1 MYKNLFLI
9 LTLLFV
15 FSQSIICQWVE
26 LNTIPNQTIKKF
38 NFINDNIGYALVL
51 DVSTNKELILKTIDG
66 GNHWDSIPGV
76 NLFEFMDI
84 SFIKDSVGFSVFRD
98 LNNLNSPMKIYK
110 TNDDGNNWLDVS
122 PNSTNAGMGNSVVQ
136 FLDENVGFW
145 GVGSVLYK
153 TTNGGSTWDTT
164 LLNGTTS
171 LNTVSIMSM
180 DFIDQNNGVIGTWD
194 NSFFYSGSMYSTN
207 NGGNTFNI
215 FNLNSYNTIVNDVDY
230 MNNNT
235 VYASC
240 TDVWGS
246 DRTPFISKSINGGL
260 SWDSISIDT
269 FNIYRAKLKIVDF
282 IDALNGKIV
291 LKTPFNDTAYVFKTN
306 DGAQSWVF
314 EDTVFLYDVK
324 DLQIT
329 AGTAYLGGDVNEIY
343 KLNSTVDVL
352 ISNRYKPAISLYPN
366 PNNGIFNITS
376 SLEKYQLKIFNIQGK
391 IVFIKKINISG
402 ELKIDLG
409 EISKG
414 IYIARVENTSS
425 QLVSTKKL
433 IVE

>member
-1 MYKNLFLI
+1 MYKNLFSI

-66 GNHWDSIPGV
+66 GNQWDSIPGV

-84 SFIKDSVGFSVFRD
+84 SFMKDSVGFSVFRD

-110 TNDDGNNWLDVS
+110 TNDDGNNWLDIS
-122 PNSTNAGMGNSVVQ
+122 PSSTNAGMGNSVVQ

-153 TTNGGSTWDTT
+153 TTNGGNTWDTT
-164 LLNGTTS
+164 LLNGTTL
-171 LNTVSIMSM
+171 LNTVSIMSL

-207 NGGNTFNI
+207 DGGNTFNI

-240 TDVWGS
+240 KDVWGS

-352 ISNRYKPAISLYPN
+352 NSNRYKPSISLYPN
-366 PNNGIFNITS
+366 PNNGIFNFTS

>member
-1 MYKNLFLI
+1 MYKNLFSI

-66 GNHWDSIPGV
+66 GNQWDSIPGV

-110 TNDDGNNWLDVS
+110 TNDDGNNWLDIS
-122 PNSTNAGMGNSVVQ
+122 PSSTNAGMGNSVVQ

-153 TTNGGSTWDTT
+153 TTNGGNTWDTT
-164 LLNGTTS
+164 LLNGTTL

-207 NGGNTFNI
+207 DGGNTFNI

-240 TDVWGS
+240 KDVWGS

-366 PNNGIFNITS
+366 PNNGIFNFTS
-376 SLEKYQLKIFNIQGK
+376 SLEKYQLKIFNFQGK

-409 EISKG
+409 EISRG

>member
-1 MYKNLFLI
+1 MYKKLFSI
-9 LTLLFV
+9 LTLLMV
-15 FSQSIICQWVE
+15 ISHVVIGQWVE

-38 NFINDNIGYALVL
+38 NFITDDIGYALIYDL
-51 DVSTNKELILKTIDG
+51 STNKELVLKTTDG
-66 GNHWDSIPGV
+66 GNQWDSIAGL
-76 NLFEFMDI
+76 NLLEFMDI
-84 SFIKDSVGFSVFRD
+84 SFIKDSVGFSVYRD

-110 TNDDGNNWLDVS
+110 TNDDGNNWLDIS
-122 PNSTNAGMGNSVVQ
+122 PSSTNAGMGNSVVQ

-153 TTNGGSTWDTT
+153 TTNGGNTWDTT
-164 LLNGTTS
+164 LLNGTTL
-171 LNTVSIMSM
+171 LNTVSIMSL

-207 NGGNTFNI
+207 DGGNTFNI

-240 TDVWGS
+240 NDVWGS

-352 ISNRYKPAISLYPN
+352 NSNRYKPSISLYPN

>member
-1 MYKNLFLI
+1 
-9 LTLLFV
+9 
-15 FSQSIICQWVE
+15 
-26 LNTIPNQTIKKF
+26 
-38 NFINDNIGYALVL
+38 
-51 DVSTNKELILKTIDG
+51 
-66 GNHWDSIPGV
+66 
-76 NLFEFMDI
+76 
-84 SFIKDSVGFSVFRD
+84 
-98 LNNLNSPMKIYK
+98 
-110 TNDDGNNWLDVS
+110 
-122 PNSTNAGMGNSVVQ
+122 
-136 FLDENVGFW
+136 
-145 GVGSVLYK
+145 
-153 TTNGGSTWDTT
+153 
-164 LLNGTTS
+164 
-171 LNTVSIMSM
+171 
-180 DFIDQNNGVIGTWD
+180 
-194 NSFFYSGSMYSTN
+194 
-207 NGGNTFNI
+207 
-215 FNLNSYNTIVNDVDY
+215 

-352 ISNRYKPAISLYPN
+352 NSNRYKPSISLYPN
-366 PNNGIFNITS
+366 PNNGIFNFTS

-409 EISKG
+409 EISRG

>member
-1 MYKNLFLI
+1 MYKKLFSI
-9 LTLLFV
+9 LTLLMV
-15 FSQSIICQWVE
+15 ISHVVIGQWVE

-38 NFINDNIGYALVL
+38 NFITDDIGYALIYDL
-51 DVSTNKELILKTIDG
+51 STNKELVLKTTDG
-66 GNHWDSIPGV
+66 GNQWDSIAGL
-76 NLFEFMDI
+76 NLLEFMDI
-84 SFIKDSVGFSVFRD
+84 SFIKDSVGFSVYRD

-110 TNDDGNNWLDVS
+110 TNDDGNNWLDIS
-122 PNSTNAGMGNSVVQ
+122 PSSTNAGMGNSVVQ

-153 TTNGGSTWDTT
+153 TTNGGNTWDTT
-164 LLNGTTS
+164 LLNGTTL
-171 LNTVSIMSM
+171 LNTVSIMSL

-207 NGGNTFNI
+207 DGGNTFNI

-240 TDVWGS
+240 NDVWGS

-329 AGTAYLGGDVNEIY
+329 AGTAYLGGDFNEIY

-352 ISNRYKPAISLYPN
+352 NSNRYKPSISLYPN
-366 PNNGIFNITS
+366 PNNGIFNFTS

>member
-1 MYKNLFLI
+1 MYKKLFSI
-9 LTLLFV
+9 LTLLMV
-15 FSQSIICQWVE
+15 ISHVVIGQWVE

-38 NFINDNIGYALVL
+38 NFITDDIGYALIYDL
-51 DVSTNKELILKTIDG
+51 STNKELVLKTTDG
-66 GNHWDSIPGV
+66 GNQWDSIAGK
-76 NLFEFMDI
+76 NLLEFMDI
-84 SFIKDSVGFSVFRD
+84 SFIKDSVGFSVYRD

-110 TNDDGNNWLDVS
+110 TNDDGNNWLDIS
-122 PNSTNAGMGNSVVQ
+122 PSSTNAGMGNSVVQ

-153 TTNGGSTWDTT
+153 TTNGGNTWDTT
-164 LLNGTTS
+164 LLNGTTL
-171 LNTVSIMSM
+171 LNTVSIMSL

-207 NGGNTFNI
+207 DGGNTFNI

-240 TDVWGS
+240 KDVWGS

-352 ISNRYKPAISLYPN
+352 NSNRYKPSISLYPN

>member
-1 MYKNLFLI
+1 MYKKLFSI
-9 LTLLFV
+9 LTLLMV
-15 FSQSIICQWVE
+15 ISHVVIGQWVE

-38 NFINDNIGYALVL
+38 NFITDDIGYALIYDL
-51 DVSTNKELILKTIDG
+51 STNKELVLKTTDG
-66 GNHWDSIPGV
+66 GNQWDSIAGL
-76 NLFEFMDI
+76 NLLEFMDI
-84 SFIKDSVGFSVFRD
+84 SFIKDSVGFSVYRD

-110 TNDDGNNWLDVS
+110 TNDDGNNWLDIS
-122 PNSTNAGMGNSVVQ
+122 PSSTNAGMGNSVVQ

-153 TTNGGSTWDTT
+153 TTNGGNTWDTT
-164 LLNGTTS
+164 LLNGTTL
-171 LNTVSIMSM
+171 LNTVSIMSL

-207 NGGNTFNI
+207 DGGNTFNI

-240 TDVWGS
+240 KDVWGS

-352 ISNRYKPAISLYPN
+352 NSNRYKPSISLYPN
-366 PNNGIFNITS
+366 PNNGIFNFTS
-376 SLEKYQLKIFNIQGK
+376 SLKKYQLKIFNIQGK